1 MTLKGRCFHGFH
13 CFWHTVLLPSRT
25 IQAND
30 HHDNKW
36 FTVPIDRR
44 KGAKVTVLHDDIE
57 RIPPA
62 AHQRIA
68 SAVCLLVNL
77 LKLTVH
83 KYSRQKKAG
92 QTGLSV
98 LSGFLVLYYNSQN
111 AWHQIITVQMRWK
124 EMS

>member
-1 MTLKGRCFHGFH
+1 MTLKGRRFHGFH
-13 CFWHTVLLPSRT
+13 FVFGTQWGRVLLPSRT
-25 IQAND
+25 IRAND

-36 FTVPIDRR
+36 FTVPIDGR
-44 KGAKVTVLHDDIE
+44 KGAKVTVFHDDIE
-57 RIPPA
+57 RIPPP

-92 QTGLSV
+92 KLDLVFSR
-98 LSGFLVLYYNSQN
+98 GF
-111 AWHQIITVQMRWK
+111 
-124 EMS
+124 